1 MRRWVNIRG
10 QQMRKARIEI
20 IPMIDTI
27 FFLLVFFLF
36 TALSMVRMRAM
47 GVNLPKDSTVQK
59 PPFRAVVTVNKAGD
73 WYVNTEKIAP
83 TELAS
88 DLQNMVNTH
97 PDSVIIVNVDDT
109 RNVQTLIDVMDQVN
123 TVHTADGSAAP
134 VMISSVTLDA
144 KGNPVGGGS

>member
-1 MRRWVNIRG
+1 
-10 QQMRKARIEI
+10 MRKARIEI

-47 GVNLPKDSTVQK
+47 GVNLPKDSTTVQK
-59 PPFRAVVTVNKAGD
+59 QPFKAVVAVTKAGD
-73 WYVNTEKIAP
+73 WYVNTDKIVP

-97 PDSVIIVNVDDT
+97 PDTVIIVSVDNT

-123 TVHTADGSAAP
+123 TVHTADGNAAP
-134 VMISSVTLDA
+134 VMISSQNLDA
-144 KGNPVGGGS
+144 QGNPVGGGS